1 VRPTERRAVDRPN
14 LHVQGGSLT
23 GRAVRFGGGIT
34 PGAVT
39 KTAREASP
47 VVTLDGERIGRA
59 ALDADESGL
68 RFTVTA
74 QALDTDDIGVTTAY
88 RSIRTDESGQVRE
101 LAVSS
106 IELSRPVD
114 VPTFDLDSLS
124 ERVNAL

>member
-1 VRPTERRAVDRPN
+1 V
-14 LHVQGGSLT
+14 VQAGSLT
-23 GRAVRFGGGIT
+23 GYAVRFGDGIT

-59 ALDADESGL
+59 ILDADESGL
-68 RFTVTA
+68 RFTVTVL
-74 QALDTDDIGVTTAY
+74 ALDVDDIDVTTAY

-106 IELSRPVD
+106 IELSRPVH
-114 VPTFDLDSLS
+114 VPTFDLDPLS